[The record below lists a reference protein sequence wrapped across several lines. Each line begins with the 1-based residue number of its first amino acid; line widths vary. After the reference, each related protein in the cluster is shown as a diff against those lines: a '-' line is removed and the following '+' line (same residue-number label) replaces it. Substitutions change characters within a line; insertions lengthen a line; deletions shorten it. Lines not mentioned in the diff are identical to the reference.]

1 MQSLSLKESDDDSLR
16 ALDFIL
22 DAWELASEA
31 DVPTEL
37 MAYAALYAALTD
49 LVAAFGEEAVAALA
63 TGLGPRIQKGEFTV
77 YDTRQ

>member
-1 MQSLSLKESDDDSLR
+1 MPSLSLKDSDDDSLR

-63 TGLGPRIQKGEFTV
+63 LGLGPRIQKGEFTV

>member
-1 MQSLSLKESDDDSLR
+1 MQALSLKDSDDDSLR

-49 LVAAFGEEAVAALA
+49 LVAAFGEDAVAALA

-77 YDTRQ
+77 YDARQ